1 MQRKSSCFRVTEE
14 DAKTFARGFIARASQ
29 RATEQVDIQRFRDSQ
44 MLETTDVLAVEAPLE
59 LRLVAP
65 SMPERTL
72 TITMRTPGADDELAL
87 GYLRAEGVIDDLNDV
102 AEVAHCSP
110 PAGVDHLHNVI
121 RVTLSRPPR
130 IQIESIDRAAVSHA
144 SCGICG
150 KTHIDGV
157 LTRCTPVDSE
167 DLRMSL
173 ADILRLPETLRAQQR
188 QFAETGGV
196 HAAALFNKA
205 GDLLCVREDIG
216 RHNALDKVIGQQV
229 LSRTLGASGRGL
241 LLSGRASFELIQK
254 AAALRAEMV
263 VSVGP
268 PSSLAVEMAERSG
281 MTLIGFVSPSGG
293 NGYTHLARIQG

>member
-1 MQRKSSCFRVTEE
+1 MTEQ

-65 SMPERTL
+65 SMSERTL
-72 TITMRTPGADDELAL
+72 TITMRSPGADDELAL

-121 RVTLSRPPR
+121 RVTLNRPPR

-157 LTRCTPVDSE
+157 LTRCTPVDSQA
-167 DLRMSL
+167 LRMSL
-173 ADILRLPETLRAQQR
+173 ADIFRLPEALRAHQR

-205 GDLLCVREDIG
+205 
-216 RHNALDKVIGQQV
+216 
-229 LSRTLGASGRGL
+229 
-241 LLSGRASFELIQK
+241 
-254 AAALRAEMV
+254 
-263 VSVGP
+263 
-268 PSSLAVEMAERSG
+268 
-281 MTLIGFVSPSGG
+281 
-293 NGYTHLARIQG
+293 